1 MALGAALIRFR
12 MWLVAL
18 GIALGIILIFLCA
31 APLSHGLPRPHP
43 YAAISIII
51 AIIIE
56 AIAFRII
63 MPRVRPLGDRQTGL
77 TTLAIVSLHFLI
89 MIFSFCPVIA
99 LLTALGLI
107 NVWLGWKRSDL
118 RLNSDLAHRWRSQN
132 RLRDRDGCNG
142 SSHRLR
148 ITKGDL
154 SH

>member
-1 MALGAALIRFR
+1 MALGAVDAEN
-12 MWLVAL
+12 VARRI
-18 GIALGIILIFLCA
+18 GFALGIILHFLMRRTIVA
-31 APLSHGLPRPHP
+31 RDPRPHP

-89 MIFSFCPVIA
+89 MIPAFGPVIA

-118 RLNSDLAHRWRSQN
+118 RLNRIWLI
-132 RLRDRDGCNG
+132 DGVLKIAFG
-142 SSHRLR
+142 
-148 ITKGDL
+148 IAMVATAPVIG
-154 SH
+154 